1 MVFDSGSKLHYL
13 YSVYVLGGLW
23 FFSRLYKDAL
33 DRLTQLLS
41 ISSGTYFCS
50 GFLSYSHY
58 TAWLRKCS
66 ILVMDDWLTFMVYVL
81 CCSKKLVVQILRCL
95 ALKYAYKNLLIL
107 LYIPQFL
114 LLYRLFRKSMLRWNV
129 LALATYWWGIFKY

>member
-1 MVFDSGSKLHYL
+1 MLGQSYTI
-13 YSVYVLGGLW
+13 YIPSVYVLGGLC

-81 CCSKKLVVQILRCL
+81 CCSKKLVVQILKCL
-95 ALKYAYKNLLIL
+95 ALKYAYKNLLISL
-107 LYIPQFL
+107 SMPQFL
-114 LLYRLFRKSMLRWNV
+114 LLYRLFRKSTLRWNV
-129 LALATYWWGIFKY
+129 LAVATY